1 MESLCR
7 GVSRMDA
14 AKGLKGHGWPLYG
27 DPRNGGVGNE
37 PGAKRR
43 AGWRGKTFWFLLGRL
58 PKGTRPAGRNRSF
71 APEASSRY
79 MTD

>member
-1 MESLCR
+1 MESLCK
-7 GVSRMDA
+7 GLSRRDA

-43 AGWRGKTFWFLLGRL
+43 AGCRGKAFLVTF
-58 PKGTRPAGRNRSF
+58 S
-71 APEASSRY
+71 APGKSDSPSRAKPNSQAARK
-79 MTD
+79 